1 MDVGMIGNGS
11 AVGTLSR
18 HAASKGAEG
27 FAVLMQQA
35 ATTED
40 GLDAQAREAAQQ
52 LVASA
57 LVLPLLAEA
66 RSEPTD
72 AKLFHGGL
80 AEDSFRSQLDGIL
93 ADRIVKNEKFPLVDR
108 IYEHV
113 TRRSSGAQAV
123 NAAAG
128 VDTHG

>member
-1 MDVGMIGNGS
+1 MDVGMINSGT

-18 HAASKGAEG
+18 HASAKGAEG
-27 FAVLMQQA
+27 FAVLLQQA
-35 ATTED
+35 ATTDE
-40 GLDAQAREAAQQ
+40 GKDAQAREAAQQ

-57 LVLPLLAEA
+57 LVLPLLEEA

-93 ADRIVKNEKFPLVDR
+93 ADRIVKSERFPLVDR

-113 TRRSSGAQAV
+113 TRRAQSAQAV
-123 NAAAG
+123 HAAAG
-128 VDTHG
+128 VDAHG